1 MGGGWLVP
9 WQSSL
14 PRGCPD
20 GVSSRRTH
28 SVQSPSPQSLGSR
41 TTLHHVRSNHSEAVY
56 TQHNKQFNPQNQNL
70 FSRYYIISH
79 LWSNVSISV
88 MWDQTIA
95 KQSTLNT
102 TNDSIHKNTIYLVDI
117 TPSHIMV
124 KCLHLRHVRSNH
136 SEAVYTQHIKQFNP
150 QNHNLFS
157 RYYTISHLW
166 SNVSISVMWDQT
178 IAKQSTLNTTN
189 DSIHKNTI
197 YLVDI
202 TPSHIM
208 VEMSPSPSC
217 EIQP

>member
-1 MGGGWLVP
+1 MVK
-9 WQSSL
+9 
-14 PRGCPD
+14 C
-20 GVSSRRTH
+20 
-28 SVQSPSPQSLGSR
+28 
-41 TTLHHVRSNHSEAVY
+41 LHLRHVRSNHSEAVY
-56 TQHNKQFNPQNQNL
+56 TQHIKQFNPQNHNL
-70 FSRYYIISH
+70 FSRYYTISHLWSNVSISVMWDQTIAKQSTLNTTNDSIHKNTIYLVDITPSHIIVKCLHLRHVRSNHSEAVYTQHIKQFNPQNHNLFSRYYTISH

-157 RYYTISHLW
+157 RYYTISH
-166 SNVSISVMWDQT
+166 
-178 IAKQSTLNTTN
+178 
-189 DSIHKNTI
+189 
-197 YLVDI
+197 YG
-202 TPSHIM
+202 
-208 VEMSPSPSC
+208 
-217 EIQP
+217 